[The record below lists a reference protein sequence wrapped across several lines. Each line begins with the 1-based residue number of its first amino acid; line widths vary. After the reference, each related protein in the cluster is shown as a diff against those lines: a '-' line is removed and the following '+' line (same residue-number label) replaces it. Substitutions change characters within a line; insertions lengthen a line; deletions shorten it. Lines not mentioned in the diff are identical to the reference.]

1 MHQHDIPVRS
11 RLMPPLGLM
20 VILLLALGSAIVFAG
35 GAPETTAGAVP
46 GERAGASGG
55 SGSGVGPS
63 TVAAN
68 PEAGQ
73 RVREIAIELGFAPF
87 EEPLYWADAEV
98 LGLNGGETGLHAW
111 SDRVVLLHFWA
122 TWCPSCLTE
131 MPSIERLQQS
141 LDVERAALLAVNL
154 GEPEAL
160 VNRWL
165 SQNPFD
171 FPIVLNPSGSV
182 GELYSVWALPTT
194 YLVGADGYIYA
205 IRPGAH
211 VWDNPA
217 YPELLNELYRLTAG

>member
-1 MHQHDIPVRS
+1 MQSGRS
-11 RLMPPLGLM
+11 LVAAPF
-20 VILLLALGSAIVFAG
+20 LLLLLLVLGSPDALAG
-35 GAPETTAGAVP
+35 GSAEHAASAEAAETTGSAAGTESGAGA
-46 GERAGASGG
+46 
-55 SGSGVGPS
+55 
-63 TVAAN
+63 
-68 PEAGQ
+68 EALDADSRQ
-73 RVREIAIELGFAPF
+73 RVREIAVALGFAPF
-87 EEPLYWADAEV
+87 DEPLYWADTTV
-98 LGLNGGETGLHAW
+98 LDLDGGETGLHAW

-141 LDVERAALLAVNL
+141 VDRERAAFLAVNL
-154 GEPEAL
+154 GEPETL

-182 GELYSVWALPTT
+182 GGLYSVWAMPTT

-211 VWDNPA
+211 IWDNPA
-217 YPELLNELYRLTAG
+217 YPELLDELYELTTG